1 MVTPEVQNTQ
11 NKAAFIVYNGTR
23 VPKTHEQ
30 TRQLYSE
37 MFFFMFL
44 TTTFSS
50 QNTII
55 MSGTLNK
62 HERTCVSYQ
71 KEFWVQC
78 EVKSK

>member
-37 MFFFMFL
+37 MVFFMFL

-62 HERTCVSYQ
+62 HERTVFLTRRNFEYN
-71 KEFWVQC
+71 
-78 EVKSK
+78 VK

>member
-37 MFFFMFL
+37 MFFFVFL

-62 HERTCVSYQ
+62 HERTVFLTRRNFEYN
-71 KEFWVQC
+71 
-78 EVKSK
+78 VK